1 MKTKKVGLPVYQS
14 IKTEMREWI
23 QTGIWETG
31 SLIPGEATL
40 AKQFGCARATVN
52 RALREL
58 AEEGKLDLRRKAGT
72 RVIAPEGRSVNFEI
86 PRIRLEI

>member
-1 MKTKKVGLPVYQS
+1 MKIKKSGLPVYQS

-40 AKQFGCARATVN
+40 ATLN
-52 RALREL
+52 
-58 AEEGKLDLRRKAGT
+58 AGWT
-72 RVIAPEGRSVNFEI
+72 SVVAP
-86 PRIRLEI
+86 